1 MVVPWWNA
9 VLPRYWDAVLH
20 GNTTSQN
27 RGSTASQYRGT
38 GTRYYHG
45 NTMNHCS
52 TTKIIVVIPWI
63 IVPRKFVV
71 LRSHFT
77 AVLKHG
83 NTVVKFT
90 RYYHGNMKV
99 HFCKG
104 TYTVSGPYNMDHI
117 LHLVCIEGV
126 IFCVLCVLC
135 MVSGSANAIK
145 EVIIYQ
151 SILC

>member
-1 MVVPWWNA
+1 MFKYRGKMGPQYYEFLRYNNSRYYHDNLRGTTMVHGITMVVPR
-9 VLPRYWDAVLH
+9 P
-20 GNTTSQN
+20 
-27 RGSTASQYRGT
+27 STAVHTAVYT

-63 IVPRKFVV
+63 IVPQKFV

-90 RYYHGNMKV
+90 RYYHGNMTV
-99 HFCKG
+99 HCCKG
-104 TYTVSGPYNMDHI
+104 T
-117 LHLVCIEGV
+117 
-126 IFCVLCVLC
+126 FCFLFFFAEICCSHFLEHYL
-135 MVSGSANAIK
+135 AKIN
-145 EVIIYQ
+145 
-151 SILC
+151 